1 MYRITLKYEL
11 FGVTVHDEWT
21 APDEKS
27 KNCMIKS
34 AQDNGMNIV
43 SVVEL

>member
-1 MYRITLKYEL
+1 MYKIKLKYEF

-21 APDEKS
+21 APDEQS

-34 AQDNGMNIV
+34 AQNNGMDII